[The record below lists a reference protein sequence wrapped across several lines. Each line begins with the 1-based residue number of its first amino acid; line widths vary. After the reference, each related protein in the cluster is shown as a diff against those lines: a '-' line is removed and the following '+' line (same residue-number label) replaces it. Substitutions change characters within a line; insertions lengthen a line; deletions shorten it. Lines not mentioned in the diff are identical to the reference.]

1 MPRNRA
7 RLKGP
12 WPGRLSSQD
21 AHPEREFFSFM
32 LVSLALGGF
41 EESVLVSAR
50 HKRLVSQDV
59 CTLSPHLTKLQM
71 SQKLGWGGVPP
82 LCAP

>member
-1 MPRNRA
+1 
-7 RLKGP
+7 
-12 WPGRLSSQD
+12 
-21 AHPEREFFSFM
+21 M

-50 HKRLVSQDV
+50 HKCLVSQDV